1 MWNRTRAISAGKG
14 RKRLETGL
22 PANHYTG
29 RSRDG
34 PLVCCLKSEVQRT
47 PNRLEE
53 GSGALVCNVFL
64 NTTSLRG
71 SPDAF
76 VAKSVCDHVLRLI
89 DVSKINND
97 RARHRA
103 LQSVQIQRTELLPL
117 GHDYQCV
124 GAIRATIWTVAIADF
139 R

>member
-1 MWNRTRAISAGKG
+1 MKRAVASWFA
-14 RKRLETGL
+14 T
-22 PANHYTG
+22 
-29 RSRDG
+29 
-34 PLVCCLKSEVQRT
+34 
-47 PNRLEE
+47 
-53 GSGALVCNVFL
+53 FL
-64 NTTSLRG
+64 LNATILRI

-76 VAKSVCDHVLRLI
+76 VAKSVCDHILRLI

-103 LQSVQIQRTELLPL
+103 LQTVQIQGAELLPL